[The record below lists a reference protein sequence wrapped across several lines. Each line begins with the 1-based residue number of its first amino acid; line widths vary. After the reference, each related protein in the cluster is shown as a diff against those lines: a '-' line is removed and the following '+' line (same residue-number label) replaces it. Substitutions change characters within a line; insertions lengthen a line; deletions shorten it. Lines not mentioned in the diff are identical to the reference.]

1 MKNREIEVKFLEI
14 DKEALIKKLHELGAK
29 DFGDDFITEIV
40 FYDKE
45 GKWQFDEVKF
55 VRLRKAKQGITLTF
69 KHKEAH
75 TATGTKEVEF
85 TVDNFEKAKDFLEEV
100 GLVLYRFQEKKRHK
114 FLLDEVI
121 VDIDTWPSVPTYV
134 ELEGPSEEA
143 IKDAASILEF
153 DWAKAE
159 FGLAHDVVEGKYN
172 IPVRKLKYFTFDKI
186 E

>member
-1 MKNREIEVKFLEI
+1 MEI

-29 DFGDDFITEIV
+29 DFGDDFITEII

-45 GKWQFDEVKF
+45 GKWQFDEVKS
-55 VRLRKAKQGITLTF
+55 VRIRNTNKGTTLTF

-75 TATGTKEVEF
+75 TVVGIKEIEF
-85 TVDNFEKAKDFLEEV
+85 TVDNADKARDFLVEV
-100 GLVLYRFQEKKRHK
+100 GLVLYRVQEKRRHK
-114 FLLDEVI
+114 FMLGEVI

-143 IKDAASILEF
+143 IKDAASKLGF
-153 DWAKAE
+153 DWAEAE
-159 FGLAHDVVEGKYN
+159 FGLAHDVIEGKYN
-172 IPVRKLKYFTFDKI
+172 IPVRKFKFFTFDRM